1 MSLFKLF
8 FGRRKKKKERLNDN
22 PKKNKIIQA
31 RKGKPKRK
39 TNKPKEVLND
49 ELMSIA
55 DIGAQI
61 ESDIAEFNKQIET
74 ERTRITKEQIN
85 LDQARRNK
93 TTGTGSDS
101 AIQKIEKKIEDS
113 KEDIAELKKKEAD
126 AKKKLEYLHKNEEKA

>member
-1 MSLFKLF
+1 MSLYKLF
-8 FGRRKKKKERLNDN
+8 FGRSEKKKEGLDEN

-39 TNKPKEVLND
+39 TNKSKEVPND

-55 DIGAQI
+55 DVGAQI

-74 ERTRITKEQIN
+74 ERTRIIKEQIN

-126 AKKKLEYLHKNEEKA
+126 AKKKLEHLEKK